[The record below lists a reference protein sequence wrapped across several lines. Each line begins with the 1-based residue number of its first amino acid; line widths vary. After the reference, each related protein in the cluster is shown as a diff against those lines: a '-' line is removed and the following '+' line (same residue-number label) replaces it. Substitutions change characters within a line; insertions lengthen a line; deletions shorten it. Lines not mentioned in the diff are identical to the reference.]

1 MRERQL
7 NQVPRLIPCME
18 HPRAEE
24 LQRISDILDETPII
38 SDMVWQYLTCN
49 VQAFGARAHGMSADQ
64 VLRAPIVKQTE
75 VSNMK
80 ISLFI
85 SSTLDV
91 IGTSAGSG
99 LPMRG

>member
-7 NQVPRLIPCME
+7 DQMPILIPCME

-24 LQRISDILDETPII
+24 LQRISAILDEIPII
-38 SDMVWQYLTCN
+38 SEMAWQDLSRG
-49 VQAFGARAHGMSADQ
+49 VEKFGARAPGMSAEQ
-64 VLRAPIVKQTE
+64 VLRAAIVKQTE